1 MKVVNKM
8 ASIYDIVRDFK
19 KRYPMTIA
27 WRLKSHSKVVE
38 KHLNPEEEVYYAF
51 CAQKNDSFF
60 NIFTTCVVAITSKR
74 IVIAQKRPLIGYYF
88 TSITPDLFNDLKV
101 KSGILFGK
109 VYIDTVKEFTCFSNI
124 QLKALPEIE
133 TNVTEYVMREK
144 KKYGNLGR
152 END

>member
-1 MKVVNKM
+1 M
-8 ASIYDIVRDFK
+8 ANVYEQVKAFK

-27 WRLKSHSKVVE
+27 WRLKAHSKVIE
-38 KHLNPEEEVYYAF
+38 KHLNPEEEVFYAF

-60 NIFTTCVVAITSKR
+60 NIFTTSIVAITNKR
-74 IVIAQKRPLIGYYF
+74 IMIGQKRPLIGYYF

-101 KSGILFGK
+101 NSGLFYGK

-144 KKYGNLGR
+144 KKYGNL
-152 END
+152 NKDK